1 MLIHRYLVEEKD
13 DPYVALVEETASIFS
28 SAAVPGAWLVEVLP
42 WCTFVLPDDWFT
54 LLTVYTIFSEESPC
68 LVSRRFIPTSCSTWK
83 RIVDYFTIRAV

>member
-42 WCTFVLPDDWFT
+42 WSRPVLPDDWST
-54 LLTVYTIFSEESPC
+54 LLTVYTICSEENPC
-68 LVSRRFIPTSCSTWK
+68 LVPGRFIPTSCSAWK
-83 RIVDYFTIRAV
+83 RIIDHLTIRAI